1 MIIEGRFT
9 LKAPVQILWDT
20 LMDPETL
27 RSCVPGAEKIERID
41 EKTYDCVVKQK
52 VGPISVRFKF
62 TNILSKLEAPY
73 HVEMEGEGEDIGK
86 AGRIRQKTIID
97 IKENEGSEV
106 EISYRCNA
114 NIVGKL
120 AMFGDRI
127 LKAKAKPST
136 DITSSEYNISLLGS
150 TKVTDPNIII

>member
-1 MIIEGRFT
+1 MIIEGKFAI
-9 LKAPVQILWDT
+9 KAPIHLLWDT
-20 LMDPETL
+20 LLDPETL
-27 RSCVPGAEKIERID
+27 RSCIPGAEKIERLD

-62 TNILSKLEAPY
+62 KNLLSKLEPPN

-86 AGRIRQKTIID
+86 AGRFTQKTAID
-97 IKENEGSEV
+97 LKEMEGGEV

-127 LKAKAKPST
+127 LKAKAKKLEA
-136 DITSSEYNISLLGS
+136 DFTSALKEKFKSVVSN
-150 TKVTDPNIII
+150 P

>member
-1 MIIEGRFT
+1 MILEGKFT
-9 LKAPVQILWDT
+9 LKAPIHLLWET

-27 RSCVPGAEKIERID
+27 RSCVPGAEKIERLD

-52 VGPISVRFKF
+52 VGPISVRFRFK
-62 TNILSKLEAPY
+62 NILSKLDPPN

-86 AGRIRQKTIID
+86 AGRFTQKTNID
-97 IKENEGSEV
+97 LKENEGGEV

-127 LKAKAKPST
+127 LKAKAKKLEAEFT
-136 DITSSEYNISLLGS
+136 KALSEKLKTVSGN
-150 TKVTDPNIII
+150 

>member
-1 MIIEGRFT
+1 MIIEGKFAIN
-9 LKAPVQILWDT
+9 APIQLLWDT
-20 LMDPETL
+20 LLNPETL
-27 RSCVPGAEKIERID
+27 RSCIPGAEKIDRVD

-62 TNILSKLEAPY
+62 KNILSKIEPPN

-86 AGRIRQKTIID
+86 AGRFTQKTTID
-97 IKENEGSEV
+97 LRAQNGDEV
-106 EISYRCNA
+106 EIAYCCNA

-127 LKAKAKPST
+127 LKAKAKKLEADFTAALKEKLESAAQ
-136 DITSSEYNISLLGS
+136 G
-150 TKVTDPNIII
+150 

>member
-9 LKAPVQILWDT
+9 LKAPIQMLWDT

-41 EKTYDCVVKQK
+41 EKTYDCDVKQK

-62 TNILSKLEAPY
+62 KNILSKLEPPY

-86 AGRIRQKTIID
+86 AGRFTQRTSID
-97 IKENEGSEV
+97 FKENEGNEV

-127 LKAKAKPST
+127 LKAKAKKLEAEFTGALRERLKSVV
-136 DITSSEYNISLLGS
+136 SRS
-150 TKVTDPNIII
+150 